1 MNVIKINMQEL
12 NEIIQ
17 LTKDREEFTKTW
29 LHIIENGFIWN
40 EFMLKVIELDQTYK
54 VSIEGKNK
62 EQYINIKKIQYDKNG
77 LVTKAYKYRLSIIEY
92 LERLKVFVLEARKK
106 GVSEIYRENDELI
119 DIIPPMKFMEYIIRE
134 SQKRKYE
141 YVIKEEKEI
150 KENTISKKAKKNKI
164 EYNLLDAIKIYQKN
178 EGEKRKYEI
187 TCESWDIR
195 GHFRHY
201 KSGKVVWIAPY
212 KKGKKIKEE
221 NNKEYKLRS
230 EK

>member
-29 LHIIENGFIWN
+29 MHIIENGFIWN

-54 VSIEGKNK
+54 VRIEGNNNK
-62 EQYINIKKIQYDKNG
+62 QYINIKKIQYDKNG
-77 LVTKAYKYRLSIIEY
+77 LATKAYKYRLSIIEY
-92 LERLKVFVLEARKK
+92 LERLKVFVVEARKK
-106 GVSEIYRENDELI
+106 GVTEIYRENDELI
-119 DIIPPMKFMEYIIRE
+119 DIIPPMQFMEYIIRE
-134 SQKRKYE
+134 SKKRTYE

-150 KENTISKKAKKNKI
+150 KEHTKNKTVKNNKK

-178 EGEKRKYEI
+178 EGEKRKHEI
-187 TCESWDIR
+187 TCESWDVR
-195 GHFRHY
+195 GYFRHY
-201 KSGKVVWIAPY
+201 KNGKVIWIAPF
-212 KKGKKIKEE
+212 KKGKKRKEE

>member
-1 MNVIKINMQEL
+1 MNIIKINMQEL

-29 LHIIENGFIWN
+29 MHIIENGFIWN

-54 VSIEGKNK
+54 VRIEENNN

-92 LERLKVFVLEARKK
+92 LERLKVFVIEARKK
-106 GVSEIYRENDELI
+106 GVTEIYRENDELI
-119 DIIPPMKFMEYIIRE
+119 DIIPPMQFMEYIIRE
-134 SQKRKYE
+134 SKKRTYE
-141 YVIKEEKEI
+141 YVIKEEKEVT
-150 KENTISKKAKKNKI
+150 EHTKNKTVKNNKK

-187 TCESWDIR
+187 TCESWDVR
-195 GHFRHY
+195 GYFRHY
-201 KSGKVVWIAPY
+201 KNGKVIWIAPF
-212 KKGKKIKEE
+212 KKGKKRKEE

>member
-54 VSIEGKNK
+54 VRIEGKNN

-77 LVTKAYKYRLSIIEY
+77 LETKAYKYRLSIIEY
-92 LERLKVFVLEARKK
+92 LERLKVFVIEARKK
-106 GVSEIYRENDELI
+106 GVTEIYRENDELI
-119 DIIPPMKFMEYIIRE
+119 DIIPPMQFMEYIIRE
-134 SQKRKYE
+134 SKKKTYE
-141 YVIKEEKEI
+141 YVIKEEKEVT
-150 KENTISKKAKKNKI
+150 EHTKNKKVKNNKK

-187 TCESWDIR
+187 TCESWDVR
-195 GHFRHY
+195 GYFRHY
-201 KSGKVVWIAPY
+201 KNGKVIWIAPF
-212 KKGKKIKEE
+212 KKGKKRKEE